1 MTHRIPNHR
10 KYPLRNVDIE
20 IKWIIDST
28 LCGCVYGEKGE
39 YTIWVSLSNDI
50 VDIKNT
56 IAHELAHIHAY
67 VYFRKKRGDKVFY
80 SHGQLHRD
88 LEKYYETR
96 WIDEV
101 EKLYAKLEHAEFDFT
116 VCSDAELQDIVK
128 RYAKN
133 KKPKFEAVAEAA

>member
-39 YTIWVSLSNDI
+39 YTIWVSLSND
-50 VDIKNT
+50 VADIKNT

-133 KKPKFEAVAEAA
+133 KKPKFEAVAETA

>member
-1 MTHRIPNHR
+1 MAHRIPNHR

-39 YTIWVSLSNDI
+39 YTIWVSLSND
-50 VDIKNT
+50 VADIKNT

-67 VYFRKKRGDKVFY
+67 VYFRKNRGDKVFY
-80 SHGQLHRD
+80 SHGQLHKD

-96 WIDEV
+96 WIGEV

-116 VCSDAELQDIVK
+116 VCSDAELQDIVR

-133 KKPKFEAVAEAA
+133 KKPKFEAVAETA